1 MDPEIK
7 RFFINQ
13 LFWIRYCMECEFVLI
28 EFSTYSI
35 WMKNSI
41 PWIFPVFGKIGL
53 CKIFYRRISLSSSE
67 PLIKSIFFTI
77 ISNKSIQKCTV
88 LNSDNFMRGKIPK
101 IPIINE
107 TMSLIDNLNRWLIQE
122 KPHLIYFF
130 IMMKRKRKKT
140 FAIVMFILGNLL
152 FDRK

>member
-88 LNSDNFMRGKIPK
+88 LNSDNFMRGKIP
-101 IPIINE
+101 IINE